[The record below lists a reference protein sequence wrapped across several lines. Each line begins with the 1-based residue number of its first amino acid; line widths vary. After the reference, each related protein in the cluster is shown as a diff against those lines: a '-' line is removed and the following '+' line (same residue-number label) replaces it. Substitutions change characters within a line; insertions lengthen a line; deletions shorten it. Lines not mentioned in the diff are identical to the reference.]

1 LVKEEKTMKTIN
13 SFHRFAVLIA
23 SVIISTLFLAGYASA
38 KVQIVASLPDFGA
51 IAKEVGGDKVNVVSL
66 AKGYQDPHF
75 VDAKPSYVIKLNRAD
90 LLIYNGLDLEIGWLP
105 PLITGSR
112 NSKITSTDA
121 LGRLDA
127 STYIPRVLE
136 VPTIKIDRSMGDIH
150 PKGNPHYLLDPRN
163 GIALAQGITARLEQI
178 DPENASYYASNYKDF
193 VKRLNGKIMEWDEKL
208 APYKGTEIVSY
219 HKNLEYFSEWAGFKE
234 VGFIEPKPGIPPTP
248 SHTADLIREM
258 KAMDVKLVIA
268 SNFYPRKTGSLI
280 ADKTGAVFL
289 SIPTSVGGEDGI
301 KTYTDLFD
309 VIVGDITTALK
320 NETGEADHKASK
332 AGG

>member
-1 LVKEEKTMKTIN
+1 MKSYN
-13 SFHRFAVLIA
+13 NYHRFTIFIAFVLVSIF
-23 SVIISTLFLAGYASA
+23 FLTGDASA
-38 KVQIVASLPDFGA
+38 KVQIVASLPDLGA
-51 IAKEVGGDKVNVVSL
+51 IAKEIGGDKVNVVSL

-75 VDAKPSYVIKLNRAD
+75 VDAKPSYVIKLNKAD

-127 STYIPRVLE
+127 STSIPRVLE
-136 VPTIKIDRSMGDIH
+136 VPTTKIDRSMGDIH

-163 GIALAQGITARLEQI
+163 GIAVAQGITARLKEI
-178 DPENASYYASNYKDF
+178 DPENASYYDENYKNFAD
-193 VKRLNGKIMEWDEKL
+193 RLNAKIKEWDEEL
-208 APYKGTEIVSY
+208 APYKGTEIVAY
-219 HKNLEYFSEWAGFKE
+219 HKNLEYFSEWTGFKE
-234 VGFIEPKPGIPPTP
+234 VGYIEPKPGIPPSP
-248 SHTADLIREM
+248 SHVADLIKQM

-280 ADKTGAVFL
+280 ADQTGAQFL
-289 SIPTSVGGEDGI
+289 SIPTSVGGQDGI
-301 KTYTDLFD
+301 NTYTDLFD
-309 VIVGDITTALK
+309 VIVSDVTSALK
-320 NETGEADHKASK
+320 NETGESEHSASK

>member
-1 LVKEEKTMKTIN
+1 MNMKRYNILHCFTVFIT
-13 SFHRFAVLIA
+13 FVLI
-23 SVIISTLFLAGYASA
+23 SIFFYTGDASA
-38 KVQIVASLPDFGA
+38 KVHIVASLPDLGA
-51 IAKEVGGDKVNVVSL
+51 IAQEIGGDKVDVVSL

-75 VDAKPSYVIKLNRAD
+75 VDAKPTYVTKLNRAD

-127 STYIPRVLE
+127 SAYIPNVLE
-136 VPTIKIDRSMGDIH
+136 VPTTQIDRSMGDIH

-163 GIALAQGITARLEQI
+163 GIYIAGGITARLKEI
-178 DPENASYYASNYKDF
+178 DPENASYYEGNYKKFADS
-193 VKRLNGKIMEWDEKL
+193 LNAKIKEWDEDL

-219 HKNLEYFSEWAGFKE
+219 HKNLEYLSDWAGFKE

-248 SHTADLIREM
+248 SHVADLIKQM
-258 KAMDVKLVIA
+258 KATDVKLVIA
-268 SNFYPRKTGSLI
+268 SNYYPQKTGSLI
-280 ADKTGAVFL
+280 ADQTGAVFL
-289 SIPTSVGGEDGI
+289 SIPTSVGGQDGI
-301 KTYTDLFD
+301 NTYFDLFD
-309 VIVGDITTALK
+309 VIVGEITSALK
-320 NETGEADHKASK
+320 NETGQTNHSASK

>member
-1 LVKEEKTMKTIN
+1 MNMKRYTLLQCFTVFIT
-13 SFHRFAVLIA
+13 FVLI
-23 SVIISTLFLAGYASA
+23 SIFFSSEDVSA
-38 KVQIVASLPDFGA
+38 KVQIVASLPDLGA
-51 IAKEVGGDKVNVVSL
+51 IAQEIGGDKVDVMSL

-75 VDAKPSYVIKLNRAD
+75 VDAKPTYVTKLNKAD

-127 STYIPRVLE
+127 STYIPQVLE
-136 VPTIKIDRSMGDIH
+136 VPTTQIDRSMGDIH

-163 GIALAQGITARLEQI
+163 GIYVAGGITARLKEI
-178 DPENASYYASNYKDF
+178 DPENASYYEENYKKFADH
-193 VKRLNGKIMEWDEKL
+193 LNQKIKEWDGEL

-219 HKNLEYFSEWAGFKE
+219 HKNLEYLSDWAGFKE

-248 SHTADLIREM
+248 SHVAELIKKM
-258 KAMDVKLVIA
+258 KSMDVKLVIA
-268 SNFYPRKTGSLI
+268 SNYYPQKTGSLV
-280 ADKTGAVFL
+280 ADQSGAVFL
-289 SIPTSVGGEDGI
+289 SIPTSVGGQDGI
-301 KTYTDLFD
+301 NTYADLFD
-309 VIVGDITTALK
+309 VIVGDITSALK
-320 NETGEADHKASK
+320 NETGETNHSASK